1 MKERGGEEEE
11 EEKEGKKSKRFNHI
25 LRTRGGGS
33 ACSSHTN
40 WRVLVAEDHSR
51 GLLKEPLPTASVA
64 PRFTRGKLLN
74 YDALP
79 RGTISPF
86 RSRSL
91 DILIL

>member
-1 MKERGGEEEE
+1 MQPKE
-11 EEKEGKKSKRFNHI
+11 EEKKKKKKKGKKSKKFNHI

-51 GLLKEPLPTASVA
+51 GTERTLASVA

-79 RGTISPF
+79 RGTVSPF